1 MEERMS
7 RMPQKYLKALTNV
20 GFAMAVVV
28 ACIWILPKILGLFMP
43 FIIGWL
49 LSLMANP
56 LVRFFEDKIKMKRK
70 AGSALVIVAVIAG
83 ICLVIYGV
91 GVKLLEEGYGLFT
104 SLPEIWE
111 SMEKDFANI
120 ATNWAGVIDRLP
132 DSVVRQVEEFG
143 NNLGQNLSSF
153 IGQLSVPTVGA
164 VGNLAK
170 NIPSILVAVIMCL
183 LSAYFF
189 VAEKEYFGV
198 FVSRHFSEGLRE
210 KGRLMKKTLLGAIGG
225 YFKAQLKI
233 EVWIYLIL
241 VIGLMLLKIQYG
253 FLIAFGIALLDILPI
268 FGTGAVLMPW
278 AVIKFLS
285 GQYTFGIGLLAIW
298 GVGQLT
304 RQIIQPKIV
313 GDSIGMP
320 PIPTL
325 ILLYAGYRLAGMIG
339 MIVAVPLGILVE
351 TMNEAGFFDNTKR
364 SLAMLWQG
372 FNRFRMLEKEEVET
386 ADRSEMPLEQQD
398 ERNNGQEL

>member
-1 MEERMS
+1 MN
-7 RMPQKYLKALTNV
+7 RMPKKYLKALTNV
-20 GFAMAVVV
+20 AFAAAVIVL
-28 ACIWILPKILGLFMP
+28 CIWVLPKILWLFMP

-83 ICLVIYGV
+83 ICLGLYAI
-91 GVKLLEEGYGLFT
+91 GVKLIREAYGLFT

-111 SMEKDFANI
+111 STERDFQRI
-120 ATNWAGVIDRLP
+120 LSNWGGVIDRLP
-132 DSVVRQVEEFG
+132 DDVVRQVQEFG
-143 NNLGQNLSSF
+143 NSMGQNLSGF
-153 IGQLSVPTVGA
+153 IGELSAPTVGA
-164 VGNLAK
+164 VGNFAK
-170 NIPSILVAVIMCL
+170 NIPGILVAVIMCL

-189 VAEKEYFGV
+189 VAEKEYFHTIINRY
-198 FVSRHFSEGLRE
+198 FPEHLKE
-210 KGRLMKKTLLGAIGG
+210 KGRLMKKTMLGAIGG

-233 EVWIYLIL
+233 EVWIYFII
-241 VIGLMLLKIQYG
+241 VIGFLVLGIQYG
-253 FLIAFGIALLDILPI
+253 FLIAMGIALLDILPI
-268 FGTGAVLMPW
+268 LGTGAVLIPW

-285 GQYTFGIGLLAIW
+285 GQYGFGIGLLIIW

-325 ILLYAGYRLAGMIG
+325 ILLYAGYQLAGVLG

-351 TMNEAGFFDNTKR
+351 TMNEAGFFDHTKN
-364 SLAMLWQG
+364 SILILWRG
-372 FNRFRMLEKEEVET
+372 FNRFRRLEKEDLED
-386 ADRSEMPLEQQD
+386 DRD
-398 ERNNGQEL
+398 GQKL